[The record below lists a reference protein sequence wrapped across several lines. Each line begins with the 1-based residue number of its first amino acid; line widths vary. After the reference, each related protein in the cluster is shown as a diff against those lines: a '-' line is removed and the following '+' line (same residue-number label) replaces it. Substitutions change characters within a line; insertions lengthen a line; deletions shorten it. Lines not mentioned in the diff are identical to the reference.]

1 MEMTLSVGVATLLA
15 NAKNKIPSGAYLFKG
30 DLHQM
35 ATAMKVAQNLGLE
48 YGTGGGYS
56 FVYSQRDYDKVVNY
70 LIEHKLSG
78 CHHYEEG
85 KRPSPHL

>member
-56 FVYSQRDYDKVVNY
+56 FVYS
-70 LIEHKLSG
+70 
-78 CHHYEEG
+78 
-85 KRPSPHL
+85 